1 MKSSIKKWGK
11 EVTYSVENNE
21 AWLVVT
27 EGPCNWVYIMTSQKN
42 GKIEDEDLTNI
53 IEDGNKPEFVNR
65 RGMNDLLMHFGVESE
80 VRNKLFQKEKDS
92 VKVDV

>member
-27 EGPCNWVYIMTSQKN
+27 EGPWNWVYIMTSQKN

-53 IEDGNKPEFVNR
+53 INDGHKPEFVNR